1 LIKKITIKLF
11 TYLGIYKK
19 SDLATKAFNAE
30 LKKFK
35 ELNSGDRF
43 SNSDFDIYPCLH
55 DKTIITPFD
64 AHYVYHPAW
73 AARIVRDINPQLHID
88 ISSTLHFCTMLSAF
102 IPTRFYDYRPA
113 LLNLDNLTSESID
126 LTNLSFEDN
135 SQTSLSC
142 MHTLEHIGLGRYGD
156 PLDPDGDIKAINEL
170 ARICAVGGNLLLV
183 VPVGRKKIM
192 FNAHRIYEPKEF
204 ASYLVN
210 FKIIDFSLI
219 TDDGHF
225 INNATYE
232 QAAEQNYGCGC
243 YWFVKIADGNC

>member
-1 LIKKITIKLF
+1 LLRYFGVHNNEAPEIKTF
-11 TYLGIYKK
+11 T
-19 SDLATKAFNAE
+19 AE

-43 SNSDFDIYPCLH
+43 SNSDFGIYPCLY
-55 DKTIITPFD
+55 DKTSVTPFD

-73 AARIVRDINPQLHID
+73 AARILRNINPQLHID

-102 IPTRFYDYRPA
+102 IPTKFYDYRPA

-126 LTNLSFEDN
+126 LTDLNFDDN
-135 SQTSLSC
+135 SKASLSC

-170 ARICAVGGNLLLV
+170 ARVCSVGGNLLLV
-183 VPVGRKKIM
+183 VPVGKKKTM
-192 FNAHRIYEPKEF
+192 FNAHRIYDPKEF

-210 FKIIDFSLI
+210 FKVADFSLI
-219 TDDGHF
+219 TDDGSF

-243 YWFVKIADGNC
+243 YWFVKLADGNC